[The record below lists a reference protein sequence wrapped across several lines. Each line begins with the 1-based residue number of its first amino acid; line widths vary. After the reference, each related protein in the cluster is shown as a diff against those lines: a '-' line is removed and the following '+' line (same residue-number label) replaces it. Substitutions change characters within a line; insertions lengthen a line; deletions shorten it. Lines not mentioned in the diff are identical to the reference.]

1 MTGRTLIIA
10 EAGVNHNGRLDLAL
24 ELVRS
29 AAKAGADVVKFQTFK
44 AERLVTANAQK
55 AGYQTVALRE
65 GGAQFEMLKALEMST
80 EMHDALMAECR
91 ERKIGFTTTAFDED
105 TVEYVAGLG
114 VEWFKVPSGEITNLS
129 YLRRIGGYARKVLL
143 STGMSTMDEIADA
156 LSAMEASGTPRGNI
170 TVLHCNT
177 EYPTPMEDVNLHAM
191 NTIGETF
198 GVAVGYS
205 DHTLGIEVP
214 LAAVAL
220 GAQVIAKHLTLDR
233 SMDGPDHRASLE
245 PVELT
250 EMVAAIRRI
259 EQALGSPLKRP
270 SPSESKNITAVRKSL
285 VARHPINAGEI
296 FSPENV
302 IAKRPATGLS
312 PMLWDTVMGTAAPRA
327 FKKDE
332 MIELA

>member
-10 EAGVNHNGRLDLAL
+10 EAGVNHNGRHDLAL
-24 ELVRS
+24 ELVLR

-55 AGYQTVALRE
+55 ADYQTVALGE

-80 EMHDALMAECR
+80 KMHDALMAECR

-105 TVEYVAGLG
+105 TVDYVAGLG
-114 VEWFKVPSGEITNLS
+114 VEWFKVPSGEITNLP

-156 LSAMEASGTPRGNI
+156 LSAIETAGTPRVNI

-220 GAQVIAKHLTLDR
+220 GAQVIEKHFTLDR

-250 EMVAAIRRI
+250 EMVAAIRRV
-259 EQALGSPLKRP
+259 ERALGSPLKRP
-270 SPSESKNITAVRKSL
+270 SPSESKNITTVRKSL
-285 VARHPINAGEI
+285 VARHPITVGET

-302 IAKRPATGLS
+302 TAKRPATGLS
-312 PMLWDTVMGTAAPRA
+312 PMLWDTVMGKAAPRA
-327 FKKDE
+327 FEKDE
-332 MIELA
+332 LIELA